1 MPARSSKLG
10 VRTVTLVV
18 DLLFKQGVKE
28 AKSFSSMQTA
38 HGGPVCFRSIAVTS
52 DSEEIVKKGRKIQLF
67 CTSDPNRFAC
77 CSRPDTI
84 LAPRGSQGAGTG
96 HGAVW

>member
-52 DSEEIVKKGRKIQLF
+52 DSLAATAPLLDSADRSTSREESFV
-67 CTSDPNRFAC
+67 DPFVDPA
-77 CSRPDTI
+77 T
-84 LAPRGSQGAGTG
+84 Q
-96 HGAVW
+96 